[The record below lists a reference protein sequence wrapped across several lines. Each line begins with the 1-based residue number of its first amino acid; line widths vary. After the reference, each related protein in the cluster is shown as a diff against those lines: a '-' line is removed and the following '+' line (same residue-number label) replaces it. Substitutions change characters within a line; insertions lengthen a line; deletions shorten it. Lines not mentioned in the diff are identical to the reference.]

1 MSKYISVE
9 ISLDEFSDEELIKE
23 LTERGHRYEYD
34 MELADIW
41 RLRINGLP
49 YEDKLDTFLRDT
61 LGKAI
66 Q

>member
-9 ISLDEFSDEELIKE
+9 INLDEFSDEELSKELADRGYQYDSDIE
-23 LTERGHRYEYD
+23 LTE
-34 MELADIW
+34 IW

-49 YEDKLDTFLRDT
+49 YEDKLDVYLRDT

-66 Q
+66 

>member
-9 ISLDEFSDEELIKE
+9 ISLDEFSDEELSKELADRGYQSDSDIE
-23 LTERGHRYEYD
+23 LTE
-34 MELADIW
+34 IW

-49 YEDKLDTFLRDT
+49 YEDKLDVYLRDT

-66 Q
+66 

>member
-23 LTERGHRYEYD
+23 LTDRGYQSD
-34 MELADIW
+34 SDIELTEIW

-49 YEDKLDTFLRDT
+49 YEDKLDVYLRDT

-66 Q
+66 

>member
-23 LTERGHRYEYD
+23 LADRSYQSDSDIELTE
-34 MELADIW
+34 IW

-66 Q
+66 

>member
-9 ISLDEFSDEELIKE
+9 INLDEFSDEELIKE
-23 LTERGHRYEYD
+23 LTDRGYQSD
-34 MELADIW
+34 SDIELTEIW

-49 YEDKLDTFLRDT
+49 YEDKLDVYLRDT

-66 Q
+66 